1 MSNCKDQMKEI
12 YKTFDH
18 TADLGI
24 EVYGKNQHELF
35 INAGRAL
42 FDLITDLDTI
52 ELKTSLSLNLEAVD
66 REDLLV
72 SWLSELLYFHQ
83 SEGYLLNDFVL
94 HDLEEQSLRA
104 TVKGELYEAQRH
116 ELIREI
122 KAVTYHQLTVARENE
137 RWKARI
143 VFDI

>member
-1 MSNCKDQMKEI
+1 MKKI

-24 EVYGKNQHELF
+24 EVYGKDQRELF
-35 INAGRAL
+35 VNAARAL
-42 FDLITDLDTI
+42 FDLITDLDKI
-52 ELKTSLSLNLEAVD
+52 EAKTSLSLNIEAVD

-72 SWLSELLYFHQ
+72 SWLRELLYFHQ

-94 HDLEEQSLRA
+94 QDLEEQSLRA
-104 TVKGELYEAQRH
+104 TAKGEVYEPNRH
-116 ELIREI
+116 EILREI
-122 KAVTYHQLTVARENE
+122 KAVTYHQLKITQDKEGWVARM
-137 RWKARI
+137 

>member
-1 MSNCKDQMKEI
+1 MKKI

-24 EVYGKNQHELF
+24 EVYGKDQRELF
-35 INAGRAL
+35 VNAARAL
-42 FDLITDLDTI
+42 FDLITDLDKI
-52 ELKTSLSLNLEAVD
+52 EAKTSLTLNIEAVD

-72 SWLSELLYFHQ
+72 SWLRELLYFHQ

-94 HDLEEQSLRA
+94 QDLEEQSLRA
-104 TVKGELYEAQRH
+104 TVKGEVYETNRH
-116 ELIREI
+116 ELLREI
-122 KAVTYHQLTVARENE
+122 KAVTYHQLKITQEKEGWVARM
-137 RWKARI
+137 

>member
-1 MSNCKDQMKEI
+1 MTKTYQ
-12 YKTFDH
+12 TFDH

-24 EVYGKNQHELF
+24 EVYGKDQRELF
-35 INAGRAL
+35 VNAGRAL
-42 FDLITDLDTI
+42 FDLITNLDNI
-52 ELKTSLSLNLEAVD
+52 EVKTTLPLNLEAVD

-72 SWLSELLYFHQ
+72 SWLRELLYFHQ

-104 TVKGELYEAQRH
+104 TVKGEIYEVNRH

-122 KAVTYHQLTVARENE
+122 KAVTYHQLKVTWENE
-137 RWKARI
+137 RWVARI

>member
-1 MSNCKDQMKEI
+1 MTKT

-24 EVYGKNQHELF
+24 EVYGKDQRELF
-35 INAGRAL
+35 VNAARAL
-42 FDLITDLDTI
+42 FDLITDLNNI
-52 ELKTSLSLNLEAVD
+52 EAKTSLSLNLEAVD

-72 SWLSELLYFHQ
+72 SWLRELLYLHQ

-104 TVKGELYEAQRH
+104 TVKGEVYETNRH

-122 KAVTYHQLTVARENE
+122 KAVTYHQLTVTQEKE
-137 RWKARI
+137 RWVARI

>member
-1 MSNCKDQMKEI
+1 MTKI

-24 EVYGKNQHELF
+24 EVYGKDQRELF
-35 INAGRAL
+35 VNAGRAL
-42 FDLITDLDTI
+42 FDLITDLDKI
-52 ELKTSLSLNLEAVD
+52 EAKTSLSLNLEAVD

-72 SWLSELLYFHQ
+72 SWLRELLYFHQ
-83 SEGYLLNDFVL
+83 AEGYLLNDFVL

-104 TVKGELYEAQRH
+104 TVKGEVYETNRH

-122 KAVTYHQLTVARENE
+122 KAVTYHQLKVSRKKE
-137 RWKARI
+137 RWVARI

>member
-1 MSNCKDQMKEI
+1 MTKN

-24 EVYGKNQHELF
+24 EVYGKDQRELF
-35 INAGRAL
+35 VNAARAL

-52 ELKTSLSLNLEAVD
+52 EAKTSLSLNLEAVD

-72 SWLSELLYFHQ
+72 SWLRELLYFHQ
-83 SEGYLLNDFVL
+83 SEGYLLNDFVIE
-94 HDLEEQSLRA
+94 DLEEQSLRA
-104 TVKGELYEAQRH
+104 TVKGEVYETNRH
-116 ELIREI
+116 ALIREI
-122 KAVTYHQLTVARENE
+122 KAVTYHQLKITQENE
-137 RWKARI
+137 GWKARM

>member
-1 MSNCKDQMKEI
+1 MTKT

-24 EVYGKNQHELF
+24 EAYGTDQRELF
-35 INAGRAL
+35 VNAGRAL
-42 FDLITDLDTI
+42 FDLITDLDKI
-52 ELKTSLSLNLEAVD
+52 ETKTSLSLNLEAVD

-72 SWLSELLYFHQ
+72 SWLRELLYFHQ

-104 TVKGELYEAQRH
+104 TVKGEIYEANRH
-116 ELIREI
+116 ELLREI
-122 KAVTYHQLTVARENE
+122 KAVTYHQLKITQEKK
-137 RWKARI
+137 RWVARI

>member
-1 MSNCKDQMKEI
+1 MKKI

-24 EVYGKNQHELF
+24 EVYGKDQRELF
-35 INAGRAL
+35 VNAARAL
-42 FDLITDLDTI
+42 FDLITDLDKI
-52 ELKTSLSLNLEAVD
+52 EAKTSLTLNIEAVD

-72 SWLSELLYFHQ
+72 SWLRELLYFHQ

-94 HDLEEQSLRA
+94 QDLEEQSLRA
-104 TVKGELYEAQRH
+104 TVKGEVYETNRH
-116 ELIREI
+116 ELLREI
-122 KAVTYHQLTVARENE
+122 KAVTYHQLKITQEKERWVARM
-137 RWKARI
+137 

>member
-1 MSNCKDQMKEI
+1 MTKN
-12 YKTFDH
+12 YTTFDH

-24 EVYGKNQHELF
+24 EVYGKDHRELF
-35 INAGRAL
+35 VNAGRAL
-42 FDLITDLDTI
+42 FDLITDLNKI
-52 ELKTSLSLNLEAVD
+52 EAHTSLSLNLKAID

-72 SWLSELLYFHQ
+72 SWLRELLYFHQ

-104 TVKGELYEAQRH
+104 TVKGEIYETNRH

-122 KAVTYHQLTVARENE
+122 KAVTYHHLKVTQEKE
-137 RWKARI
+137 RWVARI

>member
-1 MSNCKDQMKEI
+1 MKKI

-24 EVYGKNQHELF
+24 EVYGKDQRELF
-35 INAGRAL
+35 VNAARAL
-42 FDLITDLDTI
+42 FDLITDLDKI
-52 ELKTSLSLNLEAVD
+52 EAKTSLSLNIEAVD

-72 SWLSELLYFHQ
+72 SWLRELLYFHQ

-94 HDLEEQSLRA
+94 QDLEEQSLRA
-104 TVKGELYEAQRH
+104 TVKGEVYETNRH
-116 ELIREI
+116 ALIREI
-122 KAVTYHQLTVARENE
+122 KAVTYHQLKITQENE
-137 RWKARI
+137 GWKARM

>member
-1 MSNCKDQMKEI
+1 MTKS
-12 YKTFDH
+12 YTTFDH

-24 EVYGKNQHELF
+24 EVYGKEQRELF

-42 FDLITDLDTI
+42 FDLITDLDKV
-52 ELKTSLSLNLEAVD
+52 EVKTSLSFTIEAID

-83 SEGYLLNDFVL
+83 SEGYLLTDFVL
-94 HDLEEQSLRA
+94 HDLREQSLSA
-104 TVKGELYEAQRH
+104 TVQGEIYESHRH
-116 ELIREI
+116 ELTREI
-122 KAVTYHQLTVARENE
+122 KAVTYHQLTVTQEKK
-137 RWKARI
+137 RWLARI

>member
-1 MSNCKDQMKEI
+1 MTKT

-24 EVYGKNQHELF
+24 KVYGKDQRELF
-35 INAGRAL
+35 VNAGRAL
-42 FDLITDLDTI
+42 FDLITDLDKI
-52 ELKTSLSLNLEAVD
+52 ETKTSLSLNLEAVD

-72 SWLSELLYFHQ
+72 SWLRELLYFHQ

-104 TVKGELYEAQRH
+104 TVKGEIYETNRH
-116 ELIREI
+116 ELTREI
-122 KAVTYHQLTVARENE
+122 KAVTYHQLKITQEKE
-137 RWKARI
+137 RWVARI

>member
-1 MSNCKDQMKEI
+1 MKKI

-24 EVYGKNQHELF
+24 EVYGKDQRELF
-35 INAGRAL
+35 VNAARAL
-42 FDLITDLDTI
+42 FDLITDLDKI
-52 ELKTSLSLNLEAVD
+52 EAKTSLSLNIEAVD

-72 SWLSELLYFHQ
+72 SWLRELLYFHQ

-94 HDLEEQSLRA
+94 QDLEEQSLRA
-104 TVKGELYEAQRH
+104 TVKGEVYETNRH
-116 ELIREI
+116 ELLREI
-122 KAVTYHQLTVARENE
+122 KAVTYHQLKITQEKEGWVARM
-137 RWKARI
+137 

>member
-1 MSNCKDQMKEI
+1 MTRN

-24 EVYGKNQHELF
+24 EVYGKDQRELF
-35 INAGRAL
+35 VNAGRAL
-42 FDLITDLDTI
+42 FDLITDLDKI
-52 ELKTSLSLNLEAVD
+52 EAKTSLSLNLEALD

-72 SWLSELLYFHQ
+72 NWLRELLYFHQ

-104 TVKGELYEAQRH
+104 TVKGEIYEANRH

-122 KAVTYHQLTVARENE
+122 KAVTYHQLKVTQEKE
-137 RWKARI
+137 RWVARI

>member
-1 MSNCKDQMKEI
+1 MKKI

-24 EVYGKNQHELF
+24 EVYGKDQRELF
-35 INAGRAL
+35 VNAARAL
-42 FDLITDLDTI
+42 FDLITDLDKI
-52 ELKTSLSLNLEAVD
+52 EAKTSLSLNIEAVD

-72 SWLSELLYFHQ
+72 SWLRELLYFHQ

-94 HDLEEQSLRA
+94 QDLEEQSLRA
-104 TVKGELYEAQRH
+104 TAKGEVYEPNRH
-116 ELIREI
+116 ELLREI
-122 KAVTYHQLTVARENE
+122 KAVTYHQLKITQDKEGWVARM
-137 RWKARI
+137 

>member
-1 MSNCKDQMKEI
+1 MKKI

-24 EVYGKNQHELF
+24 EVYGKDQRELF
-35 INAGRAL
+35 VNAARAL
-42 FDLITDLDTI
+42 FDLITDLDKI
-52 ELKTSLSLNLEAVD
+52 EAKTSLTLNIEAVD

-72 SWLSELLYFHQ
+72 SWLRELLYFHQ

-94 HDLEEQSLRA
+94 QDLEEQSLRA
-104 TVKGELYEAQRH
+104 TAKGEVYEPNRH
-116 ELIREI
+116 EILREI
-122 KAVTYHQLTVARENE
+122 KAVTYHQLKITQEKEGWVARM
-137 RWKARI
+137 